1 MLRRLAR
8 DRRGVSAVE
17 FALIAPVMVTLYLGL
32 AELTMG
38 LMADRRANHVASA
51 VGDLV
56 AQVSSTSAS
65 EVADI
70 FAVGGKVMQP
80 YPTGSLN
87 MRVSSVKADTN
98 GVPKVVWSR
107 AQGASLT
114 AYAKNATVTL
124 PANLIAAD
132 ESVIMSEVRYT
143 YTSPLAQTLPT
154 PLVFNDVYYLRPRR
168 AEQVICATC

>member
-1 MLRRLAR
+1 MLRRLIR

-51 VGDLV
+51 TGDLV
-56 AQVSSTSAS
+56 AQVSSISAS
-65 EVADI
+65 DI
-70 FAVGGKVMQP
+70 TDVFTVGEKVMAP
-80 YPTGSLN
+80 YPTDALN
-87 MRVSSVKADTN
+87 MRITSVKADTN
-98 GVPKVVWSR
+98 GVPKVVWSQ
-107 AQGASLT
+107 AHGASLP
-114 AYAKNATVTL
+114 AYAKDATITL

-143 YTSPLAQTLPT
+143 YTSPLSQTLPT
-154 PLVFNDVYYLRPRR
+154 PLTFNDVYYLRPRR